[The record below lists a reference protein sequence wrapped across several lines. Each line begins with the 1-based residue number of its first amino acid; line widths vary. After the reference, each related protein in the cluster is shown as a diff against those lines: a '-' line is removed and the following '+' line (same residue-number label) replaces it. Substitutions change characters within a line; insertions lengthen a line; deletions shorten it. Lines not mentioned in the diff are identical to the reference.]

1 MAVIIDKN
9 KCVGCNLCVPVC
21 PFAAI
26 DMVKGIAVIND
37 QCTLCGACLE
47 ICPVTA
53 IFREEEAPACEECA
67 PQTYSGVWV
76 FAEQRQGK
84 MQSIAYELLGE
95 GQKLASA
102 LGVELSA
109 VLIGS
114 DVAPLS
120 KDLFAYGADKV
131 YLVEDKDL
139 ELYRTETYTAAF
151 VSLVTKHL
159 PEIILMGATNIG
171 RDLAP
176 RVAGRLVTGLTAD
189 CTELAIDL
197 EERILLQ
204 TRPAFG
210 GNLMA
215 TILCPAHR
223 PQMATVRPGVMKKI
237 APDYSKSGK
246 LMREK
251 YHSAS
256 VTVRTIVKEIVK
268 EMDQVVNLE
277 EAKVVVCGGRGM
289 GTPEGFALLEQ
300 LAKKLGGV
308 VGASRGAVDSGWR
321 SSAHQVG
328 QTGKTVHPKLYI
340 ACGISGAIQH
350 VAGMQGSKMIIAIN
364 KNPAAPI
371 FKVADYGIVGDVHQ
385 VVPLLI
391 AAIEEQTA
399 KSKL

>member
-9 KCVGCNLCVPVC
+9 KCVGCTLCVPAC

-53 IFREEEAPACEECA
+53 IYREEEQACEECT
-67 PQTYSGVWV
+67 PQSYQGVWV
-76 FAEQRQGK
+76 FAEQRQGQ
-84 MQSIAYELLGE
+84 MLNIAYELLGE
-95 GQKLASA
+95 GKKLAGA

-109 VLIGS
+109 VLIGA
-114 DVAPLS
+114 DVSNLAP
-120 KDLFAYGADKV
+120 DLFAYGADKV
-131 YLVEDKDL
+131 YLVEDKEL

-151 VSLVTKHL
+151 VSLVKKHL

-189 CTELAIDL
+189 CTELSVDL

-237 APDYSKSGK
+237 TPDYQKSGQ
-246 LMREK
+246 LVRES
-251 YHSAS
+251 YHSQE
-256 VTVRTIVKEIVK
+256 VTVRTIVREIVK
-268 EMDQVVNLE
+268 EAGKVVNLE
-277 EAKVVVCGGRGM
+277 DAKIVVSGGRGM
-289 GTPEGFALLEQ
+289 GSAEGRALLEK
-300 LAKKLGGV
+300 LAAKLGGV
-308 VGASRGAVDSGWR
+308 VGASRGAVDAGLLP
-321 SSAHQVG
+321 SAHQVG

-350 VAGMQGSKMIIAIN
+350 VAGMQGSQVIVAIN

-391 AAIEEQTA
+391 AAIDEQNA
-399 KSKL
+399 KKQP

>member
-53 IFREEEAPACEECA
+53 IFREEEEPACEECA

-84 MQSIAYELLGE
+84 MQNIAYELLGE

-120 KDLFAYGADKV
+120 KDLYAYGADKV
-131 YLVEDKDL
+131 YIVEDKDL
-139 ELYRTETYTAAF
+139 ELYRTETYTAAMAG
-151 VSLVTKHL
+151 LINKYK
-159 PEIILMGATNIG
+159 PEIILMGATHIG

-189 CTELAIDL
+189 CTELSIDL

-223 PQMATVRPGVMKKI
+223 PQMATVRSGVMKKI
-237 APDYSKSGK
+237 APDYNKSGK
-246 LMREK
+246 LVRES

-256 VTVRTIVKEIVK
+256 VTVRTVVKEIVK
-268 EMDQVVNLE
+268 EMEQMVNLE
-277 EAKVVVCGGRGM
+277 EAKIVVCGGRGM
-289 GTPEGFALLEQ
+289 GNPEGFALLEQ

-350 VAGMQGSKMIIAIN
+350 VAGMQGSKMILAIN

-391 AAIEEQTA
+391 AAIEEHAA